1 MMKDVRAQC
10 FESDEKVLQEK
21 LKRMAARQIQGKY
34 PLRFELPIGLQ
45 MELTGRCNLRCKHC
59 YNVSGETAKTTMT
72 PEDWRTLARQLV
84 AAGGLFEC
92 IISGGEPLLLG
103 DDLPSIMD
111 ILHEDGTAFV
121 LISNGFFMDDAWVR
135 RLKKYRYSHF
145 QISIDGA
152 FAELHDEFRGVPGSF
167 ERATAAAF
175 KAAAAGLPVRIAHTV
190 SRSTLSYMEDMVE
203 LAWKLG
209 AQTLVLGEAM
219 PSGRTYDYVGETV
232 LTGEDLSKMYDS
244 IEKLIPKYG
253 GKIEIQRSSFL
264 KHQLLS
270 CQSQPNSAV
279 IVRPD
284 GSVRLDCMTPFV
296 IGNVKER
303 PFLDIWREKGGD
315 CWRHPKVKQYIDS
328 VQGMNNWS
336 DEVRN
341 YADEDIWI

>member
-1 MMKDVRAQC
+1 MSAP
-10 FESDEKVLQEK
+10 S
-21 LKRMAARQIQGKY
+21 
-34 PLRFELPIGLQ
+34 LRGGGAWLL
-45 MELTGRCNLRCKHC
+45 
-59 YNVSGETAKTTMT
+59 
-72 PEDWRTLARQLV
+72 
-84 AAGGLFEC
+84 GLFAL
-92 IISGGEPLLLG
+92 SG
-103 DDLPSIMD
+103 
-111 ILHEDGTAFV
+111 
-121 LISNGFFMDDAWVR
+121 
-135 RLKKYRYSHF
+135 
-145 QISIDGA
+145 
-152 FAELHDEFRGVPGSF
+152 
-167 ERATAAAF
+167 
-175 KAAAAGLPVRIAHTV
+175 AAGLVYQSIWAH
-190 SRSTLSYMEDMVE
+190 Y
-203 LAWKLG
+203 LG
-209 AQTLVLGEAM
+209 LVLGHAAYAQTLVLGEAM

-284 GSVRLDCMTPFV
+284 GNVRLDCMTPFV

>member
-1 MMKDVRAQC
+1 MMDVRKEC
-10 FESDEKVLQEK
+10 FESDGKLLQEK
-21 LKRMAARQIQGKY
+21 LKRMAARQGQGKY
-34 PLRFELPIGLQ
+34 PRRFELPVALQ

-72 PEDWRTLARQLV
+72 PGDWRTLARQLV

-103 DDLPSIMD
+103 DDLTTIMD
-111 ILHEDGTAFV
+111 ILHDDGTAFV
-121 LISNGFFMDDAWVR
+121 LISNGFLMDDAWIR
-135 RLKKYRYSHF
+135 KLKKFRYSHF

-152 FAELHDEFRGVPGSF
+152 FAELHDEFRGVQGSF

-190 SRSTLSYMEDMVE
+190 SKSTLPYMEEMVN

-209 AQTLVLGEAM
+209 AKTLVLGEAT
-219 PSGRTYDYVGETV
+219 PSGRTYEHTEETI
-232 LTGEDLSKMYDS
+232 LNDADLAYMYDS
-244 IEKLIPKYG
+244 IEKLIPQYG
-253 GKIEIQRSSFL
+253 GKIEIMRSSFL
-264 KHQLLS
+264 KHQLLLY
-270 CQSQPNSAV
+270 QSQPNSAV

-284 GSVRLDCMTPFV
+284 GNVRLDCMTPFV